1 MGDGPPGFRR
11 NSSCSAVLRILLGAS
26 QILSTGL
33 LPFLADLSRSFD
45 YLTGLPYRSP
55 TTPRGKPLGLGFSR
69 FARRY
74 SGNRFFFLFLQLL
87 RCFSSLRL
95 PSLTLTVNDN
105 TSRYWVP
112 PFGYLRII
120 AYLLLPE
127 AFRGSSR
134 PSSASSAKAFTMR
147 PFLLDLFQVEF
158 LSLLGRSSICFF
170 DCLGFLLLIIFSF
183 QCTNS

>member
-1 MGDGPPGFRR
+1 MLFR
-11 NSSCSAVLRILLGAS
+11 S
-26 QILSTGL
+26 
-33 LPFLADLSRSFD
+33 
-45 YLTGLPYRSP
+45 
-55 TTPRGKPLGLGFSR
+55 
-69 FARRY
+69 
-74 SGNRFFFLFLQLL
+74 
-87 RCFSSLRL
+87 CFSSLRL

-170 DCLGFLLLIIFSF
+170 DCLGFFAFDYIQFSMY
-183 QCTNS
+183 

>member
-1 MGDGPPGFRR
+1 MSRPTQDPAKSLR
-11 NSSCSAVLRILLGAS
+11 NFAYGALTLSGLSFQIILLS
-26 QILSTGL
+26 LQVL
-33 LPFLADLSRSFD
+33 
-45 YLTGLPYRSP
+45 YRSP
-55 TTPRGKPLGLGFSR
+55 TTPTGKPAGLGSFL

-74 SGNRFFFLFLQLL
+74 LGNRFFFLFLQLL

-127 AFRGSSR
+127 AFRVR
-134 PSSASSAKAFTMR
+134 HVLHR
-147 PFLLDLFQVEF
+147 LLVPRHSPCALFYLTYF
-158 LSLLGRSSICFF
+158 KLSFSLFSVALQSVFSIVSVFCF
-170 DCLGFLLLIIFSF
+170 
-183 QCTNS
+183 

>member
-1 MGDGPPGFRR
+1 MSRPTQDPAKSLR
-11 NSSCSAVLRILLGAS
+11 NFAYGALTLSGLSFQIILLS
-26 QILSTGL
+26 LQVL
-33 LPFLADLSRSFD
+33 
-45 YLTGLPYRSP
+45 YRSP
-55 TTPRGKPLGLGFSR
+55 TTPTAALP
-69 FARRY
+69 
-74 SGNRFFFLFLQLL
+74 FLFLQLL

-170 DCLGFLLLIIFSF
+170 DCLGFFAFDYIQFSMY
-183 QCTNS
+183 

>member
-1 MGDGPPGFRR
+1 MSRPTQDPAKSLR
-11 NSSCSAVLRILLGAS
+11 NFAYGALTLSGLSFQIILLS
-26 QILSTGL
+26 LQVL
-33 LPFLADLSRSFD
+33 
-45 YLTGLPYRSP
+45 YRSP
-55 TTPRGKPLGLGFSR
+55 TTPTGKPAGLGSFL

-74 SGNRFFFLFLQLL
+74 LGNRFFFLFLQLL

-147 PFLLDLFQVEF
+147 PFPLDLFQVEF

-183 QCTNS
+183 QCTSS

>member
-1 MGDGPPGFRR
+1 MSRPTQDPAKSLR
-11 NSSCSAVLRILLGAS
+11 NFAYGALTLSGLSFQIILLS
-26 QILSTGL
+26 LQVL
-33 LPFLADLSRSFD
+33 
-45 YLTGLPYRSP
+45 YRSP
-55 TTPRGKPLGLGFSR
+55 TPPTGKPAGLGSFL

-74 SGNRFFFLFLQLL
+74 LGNRFFFLFLQLL

-170 DCLGFLLLIIFSF
+170 DCLGFLLLIIFRF
-183 QCTNS
+183 QCTTP

>member
-1 MGDGPPGFRR
+1 MSRPTQDPAKSLR
-11 NSSCSAVLRILLGAS
+11 NFAYGALTLSGLSFQIILLS
-26 QILSTGL
+26 LQVL
-33 LPFLADLSRSFD
+33 
-45 YLTGLPYRSP
+45 YRSP
-55 TTPRGKPLGLGFSR
+55 TTPTGKPAGLGSFL

-74 SGNRFFFLFLQLL
+74 LGNRFFFLFLQLL

-127 AFRGSSR
+127 AF
-134 PSSASSAKAFTMR
+134 ASSAKAFTMR

-170 DCLGFLLLIIFSF
+170 RLSRFFCF
-183 QCTNS
+183 

>member
-1 MGDGPPGFRR
+1 MSRPTQDPAKSLR
-11 NSSCSAVLRILLGAS
+11 NFAYGALTLSGLSFQIILLS
-26 QILSTGL
+26 LQVL
-33 LPFLADLSRSFD
+33 
-45 YLTGLPYRSP
+45 YRSP
-55 TTPRGKPLGLGFSR
+55 TTPTGKPAGLGSFL

-74 SGNRFFFLFLQLL
+74 LGNRFFFLFLQLL

-127 AFRGSSR
+127 AFR
-134 PSSASSAKAFTMR
+134 FTMR

-170 DCLGFLLLIIFSF
+170 RLSRFFAFDYIQFSMY
-183 QCTNS
+183 